1 MHKKRAML
9 LATMILAYA
18 LRCVAVEPGT
28 MQHGNDDWRMRIS
41 DNASERARRDQQWY
55 WRQYNDRQ
63 RYWRQYNDQQRYW
76 RQYNDR
82 QRYWRQYN
90 DQQRYW
96 RQYNDQQRH

>member
-9 LATMILAYA
+9 LAAMALAYA

-41 DNASERARRDQQWY
+41 DSTSERARL
-55 WRQYNDRQ
+55 
-63 RYWRQYNDQQRYW
+63 DQQRYW